1 MKTLLAKLS
10 VATLLLV
17 AMAIANAVPVLE
29 FGDRKIKAAV
39 GDVLTFDLSVR
50 QADRLD
56 GGGFTLSYD
65 PALVEIVSI
74 DFDGRW
80 EFKTSQGSDDVDAGL
95 VSDLGFATFNPV
107 SDSAPIATITVRTLA
122 PGRTLVRTEEAAAV
136 PFAVEGSDARV
147 RMAKVILNI
156 K

>member
-1 MKTLLAKLS
+1 VKTLVAKLS
-10 VATLLLV
+10 LATLLLV
-17 AMAIANAVPVLE
+17 AMAFANGVPLLY

-39 GDVLTFDLSVR
+39 GDVLTFDLSVQ

-65 PALVEIVSI
+65 PALVEVVSI
-74 DFDGRW
+74 DFDGHW
-80 EFKTSQGSDDVDAGL
+80 EFKSSQSSDDVEAGL
-95 VSDLGFATFNPV
+95 VSDMGFATFNPV
-107 SDSAPIATITVRTLA
+107 SDSAPIAIITVRALA
-122 PGRTLVRTEEAAAV
+122 PGRTLVRTEKAAAV
-136 PFAVEGSDARV
+136 PFAVEGSDASV

>member
-1 MKTLLAKLS
+1 VKTLSAKLGL
-10 VATLLLV
+10 ATLLMA

-29 FGDRKIKAAV
+29 FGDRKIKATV
-39 GDVLTFDLSVR
+39 GEVLTFDLSVR

-65 PALVEIVSI
+65 PALVEIVSV

-80 EFKTSQGSDDVDAGL
+80 EFKTSQGYDDVEAGL
-95 VSDLGFATFNPV
+95 ISDLGFATFNPV
-107 SDSAPIATITVRTLA
+107 SDSAAIAKITVRALA
-122 PGRTLVRTEEAAAV
+122 RGRTLVRTEKAAAV
-136 PFAVEGSDARV
+136 PFAVEGNDVRA
-147 RMAKVILNI
+147 RMAKVILKI